1 MPPIGTTT
9 IAITKNPG
17 ANVDSVE
24 TLSVRDV
31 FTAAAL
37 DGPLPAHNRE
47 DIIAGMTTS
56 QSSMARTLAEAEDQ
70 VTLHDRSRVLEQLT
84 DGFLALDLAWRFTY
98 LNPAAE
104 AMFHR
109 SQQEL
114 LGKSIWQELPAA
126 VETALYPAFQR
137 AMALGEA
144 VDVDIFYAPFNRW
157 FDVRAFPSPRGLSV
171 SLHDVSKW
179 KLLEQEL
186 RNALADANTAHRAT
200 SEFLAMMSHELRT
213 PMQAVLGYADLLIAG
228 TENTLT
234 ADQIEDVRC
243 IQQGGKRM
251 IALIDQMLELSR
263 LQAGRL
269 DLTIEEVDLRM
280 VIDQVRQDI
289 VPLAAAKGLDL
300 SFDVPPS
307 LPLVQ
312 GDSARLRQILLNLAA
327 NAVKFTAR
335 GWVRIGARLTP
346 EHIEIAVSDTGIGI
360 PEQALGHIF
369 EEFRQA
375 DSSTTRRFGGAG
387 LGLAIARKLAEQQG
401 GHISVVSKPNVG
413 STFTLHLAAKAISR
427 SPQGTRLAKAPR
439 QRRVAS
445 QGRVTAQAV

>member
-1 MPPIGTTT
+1 MEALSGRNGRIG
-9 IAITKNPG
+9 ASL
-17 ANVDSVE
+17 DS
-24 TLSVRDV
+24 
-31 FTAAAL
+31 
-37 DGPLPAHNRE
+37 PLPAHDRGE
-47 DIIAGMTTS
+47 IIAAMTTLQDS
-56 QSSMARTLAEAEDQ
+56 LACTLATAEDH
-70 VTLHDRSRVLEQLT
+70 VTLQDRSQVLEHLT
-84 DGFLALDLAWRFTY
+84 DGFLALDPTWRFTY

-104 AMFHR
+104 AMFRR
-109 SQQEL
+109 SEQEL
-114 LGKSIWQELPAA
+114 IGKSIWQELPEV
-126 VETALYPAFQR
+126 VETPLYPEFQR

-144 VDVDIFYAPFNRW
+144 VDVDIFDAPFNRW

-171 SLHDVSKW
+171 YLHDVSKW

-186 RNALADANTAHRAT
+186 RNALAAANTAHRAT

-228 TENTLT
+228 AENTLT

-251 IALIDQMLELSR
+251 ITLIDQMLELSR

-269 DLTIEEVDLRM
+269 DLTIEAVDLRM

-289 VPLAAAKGLDL
+289 VPLAATKGLDL
-300 SFDVPPS
+300 SFEVPPS
-307 LPLVQ
+307 LPFVQ

-327 NAVKFTAR
+327 NAVKFTAA
-335 GWVRIGARLTP
+335 GWVRVGARLTP
-346 EHIEIAVSDTGIGI
+346 EHTEIAVSDTGIGI

-413 STFTLHLAAKAISR
+413 STFTLHLAAEAISR
-427 SPQGTRLAKAPR
+427 SARGTRAPR
-439 QRRVAS
+439 QRRVANQQRS
-445 QGRVTAQAV
+445 TVQAG